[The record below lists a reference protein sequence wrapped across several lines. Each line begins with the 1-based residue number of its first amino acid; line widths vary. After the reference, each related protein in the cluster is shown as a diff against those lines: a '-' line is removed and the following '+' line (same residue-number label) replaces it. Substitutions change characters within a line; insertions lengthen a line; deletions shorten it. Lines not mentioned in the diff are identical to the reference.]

1 LLFAPGLL
9 VPFVPFELVT
19 VDDEPLVVAG
29 AGAFLLTPFV
39 LAAFDVVVAL
49 LLLVVSDSTFCL

>member
-1 LLFAPGLL
+1 M
-9 VPFVPFELVT
+9 PFVPFELVT

-29 AGAFLLTPFV
+29 AGAFLLTPFE

-49 LLLVVSDSTFCL
+49 LLVVSDSTFCL